1 MKNDLRKPTLIVLPV
16 KLKIRLKTLA
26 AKQET
31 TMSEIVEGLINDYL
45 AKQRRSTS

>member
-26 AKQET
+26 AKQQT
-31 TMSEIVEGLINDYL
+31 TMSEIVENLINDYL
-45 AKQRRSTS
+45 SKQRRAS

>member
-1 MKNDLRKPTLIVLPV
+1 MKNDPRKPTLIVLPL

-26 AKQET
+26 AKQQT

-45 AKQRRSTS
+45 NKQRRAS